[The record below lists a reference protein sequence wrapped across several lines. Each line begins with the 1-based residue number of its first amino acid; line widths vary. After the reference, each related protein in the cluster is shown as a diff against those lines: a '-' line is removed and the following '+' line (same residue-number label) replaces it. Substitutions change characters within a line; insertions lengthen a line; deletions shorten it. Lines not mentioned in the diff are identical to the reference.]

1 MQWAGCGGKVN
12 VGMEA
17 GWPHARTD
25 RTQTTER
32 ERVGGWSNSDGNR
45 TAQKG
50 NHEMFLKIQKDR
62 K

>member
-1 MQWAGCGGKVN
+1 MGV
-12 VGMEA
+12 EA